1 MRRAAF
7 FLCVAFAS
15 AALAQAPP
23 QQEDKVAEEVRLA
36 KRDID
41 SGEYAK
47 ASQRL
52 SQLVEAGHF
61 RSPDLRAE
69 AYRLL
74 GMSLLL
80 QTPPRPEEA
89 KSAFRDLLFIDP
101 DTELDPFYVPQ
112 KVVDFFDQEKKEL
125 EPALAPIRAQ
135 KRAEREARRKEL
147 EAEATRRREEEQQR
161 RLRALQP
168 NVERRVIQREFWVSL
183 LPFGLGQI
191 QNGDRS
197 LGYTLATMEIVFG
210 AASAGSAL
218 LIEGL
223 RDNTTQKFG
232 PTEYRIA
239 TTLEIV
245 KWVGAG
251 LFYGLWAGA
260 PYTRRSI
267 TSRKRCCRTSS
278 SSPGPPARPSH
289 LCLRAPRSPSWSRRS
304 PGRGPPRCDRKTD
317 AEMATLTVHLPD
329 AAPAHFR
336 ILKPLVSIGAA
347 PDSDIRIPHMRGI
360 VAVQFDGRSFTATSL
375 EGAPLVVNGRKRDR
389 HALDD

>member
-135 KRAEREARRKEL
+135 KRSEREARRKEL

-251 LFYGLWAGA
+251 LFYGLWAGGA
-260 PYTRRSI
+260 VHAAVHYQPETVLQDKLI
-267 TSRKRCCRTSS
+267 V
-278 SSPGPPARPSH
+278 PGATGAAFPPLPARPEKPVVEPEE
-289 LCLRAPRSPSWSRRS
+289 PRSR
-304 PGRGPPRCDRKTD
+304 T
-317 AEMATLTVHLPD
+317 
-329 AAPAHFR
+329 AALRPE
-336 ILKPLVSIGAA
+336 
-347 PDSDIRIPHMRGI
+347 
-360 VAVQFDGRSFTATSL
+360 DGR
-375 EGAPLVVNGRKRDR
+375 
-389 HALDD
+389 

>member
-1 MRRAAF
+1 MNRAALL
-7 FLCVAFAS
+7 LCVIVAS
-15 AALAQAPP
+15 AASGQTPP
-23 QQEDKVAEEVRLA
+23 QGAREDNVAEQVRLA
-36 KRDID
+36 RRDVD

-47 ASQRL
+47 AAQRL
-52 SQLVEAGHF
+52 SPLLEAAHF
-61 RSPDLRAE
+61 PSQEVRVE

-80 QTPPRPEEA
+80 ESPAQPEDA
-89 KSAFRDLLFIDP
+89 RKAFRELLLLEP

-125 EPALAPIRAQ
+125 DPELAPIRAR
-135 KRAEREARRKEL
+135 KRAEREARRQQL
-147 EAEATRRREEEQQR
+147 EAEAARRREEEQQR

-183 LPFGLGQI
+183 LPFGLGQL

-197 LGYTLATMEIVFG
+197 LGYTLASLEIVFG

-223 RDNTTQKFG
+223 RDNSTQKFG

-251 LFYGLWAGA
+251 IFYGLWAGGAVHAAIHFQPETVLQDKLIVPTA
-260 PYTRRSI
+260 P
-267 TSRKRCCRTSS
+267 
-278 SSPGPPARPSH
+278 GA
-289 LCLRAPRSPSWSRRS
+289 
-304 PGRGPPRCDRKTD
+304 
-317 AEMATLTVHLPD
+317 D
-329 AAPAHFR
+329 AAPVLVPPQPPGDAGTQAAA
-336 ILKPLVSIGAA
+336 LQQEEKP
-347 PDSDIRIPHMRGI
+347 
-360 VAVQFDGRSFTATSL
+360 
-375 EGAPLVVNGRKRDR
+375 
-389 HALDD
+389 